1 MPKRNSI
8 TFKMRI
14 RKGLAIFLT
23 LLVSASSFA
32 ADLTVHAA
40 ASLTDV
46 MKEIG
51 KAYEKESGDH
61 LVLVLGASS
70 MLARQIA
77 AGAPADLFLSAD
89 EAKMD
94 MLERKGLLLEGTRRS
109 VLSNTLVIVV
119 AQEAKSNLTSLS
131 DLTKPEYKAI
141 GLAEPQTVPAGLYAS
156 EYLQKRGLWNVL
168 QHKIVPT
175 DSVRSALA
183 AVAYGN
189 VEAAFVYKTDAMRSK
204 KVRIAI
210 EIPAAEGPR
219 ISYPVAVMKSSR
231 QSDRAKK
238 FAEYL
243 VGPAARHLFEEF
255 GFIVL
260 R

>member
-1 MPKRNSI
+1 MKA
-8 TFKMRI
+8 KA
-14 RKGLAIFLT
+14 LALVLT
-23 LLVSASSFA
+23 LLVSANSFA
-32 ADLTVHAA
+32 AELTVQAA

-46 MKEIG
+46 MKAIA
-51 KAYEKESGDH
+51 KAYEKESGDR
-61 LVLVLGASS
+61 LVLVFGASS

-89 EAKMD
+89 DAKMD
-94 MLERKGLLLEGTRRS
+94 ALEKKGLLQEGTRRTL
-109 VLSNTLVIVV
+109 LSNTLVIVV
-119 AQEAKSNLTSLS
+119 AAEAKTNLSSVS

-141 GLAEPQTVPAGLYAS
+141 GMAEPKTVPAGLYAN
-156 EYLQKRGLWNVL
+156 EYLQKRGLWDAL

-183 AVAYGN
+183 AVASGN
-189 VEAAFVYKTDAMRSK
+189 VEAAFVYKTDAVNSK

-219 ISYPVAVMKSSR
+219 ISYPLAVMKSSR

-238 FAEYL
+238 LAEYL
-243 VGPAARHLFEEF
+243 VGPAAQQLFEEF
-255 GFIVL
+255 GFIVP